1 MRICGFHI
9 AQGLPSMPSEFGA
22 GKITLAPGQ
31 TARMQLILLGVI
43 VPVSSRLNPS
53 FMLNFRADAVGGL
66 VE

>member
-1 MRICGFHI
+1 MKIGGFTV
-9 AQGLPSMPSEFGA
+9 AEGLPSMPSNFGA

-31 TARMQLILLGVI
+31 TARMQLTVLGVI

-53 FMLNFRADAVGGL
+53 YMLNFRADAVGGL